1 MIYFKKYYKGEDL
14 PWITFVH
21 GAGGSSNIW
30 YKQIKPFSKHFNIL
44 LIDLRGHGKSQESNH
59 DQIYSMELVCED
71 VINVLDHLRINHS
84 HFVGISLG
92 TLVINHIALKFPER
106 VDKVIYGGAVSQIN
120 LKGRILF
127 NLGKVVGFL
136 TSYIFIYKVLA
147 YIIMP
152 KINHKESR
160 KIFIKEARSIKRT
173 EFIKWIYLMEIIK
186 NKLDVDYFSS
196 SVNVCFISGID
207 DHMFIHSIQKLKSLG
222 SKAQF
227 NFIQNCGHVVNIQR
241 PNSFNEIA
249 IKFLLE

>member
-1 MIYFKKYYKGEDL
+1 MIYYKKYQKARGL

-30 YKQIKPFSKHFNIL
+30 YKQIKPFSKHFNLL
-44 LIDLRGHGKSQESNH
+44 LIDLRGHGKSQESYH
-59 DQIYSMELVCED
+59 DQVYSMELVCED
-71 VINVLDHLRINHS
+71 IITVLNFLNINRS

-92 TLVINHIALKFPER
+92 TLVINHLVLKFPER
-106 VDKVIYGGAVSQIN
+106 ADKVVYGGAVSQIN

-127 NLGKVVGFL
+127 SIGKVVGF
-136 TSYIFIYKVLA
+136 TISYILIYKALA

-160 KIFIKEARSIKRT
+160 KLFVLEAKRIGRKEFK
-173 EFIKWIYLMEIIK
+173 KWISLMGILK
-186 NKLDVDYFSS
+186 NKLNENYFFSS
-196 SVNVCFISGID
+196 ANVCFISGNE

-227 NFIQNCGHVVNIQR
+227 NFIQNCGHVVNVQNPKR
-241 PNSFNEIA
+241 FNEITL
-249 IKFLLE
+249 KFLLD